1 MAEPYTG
8 QVSPFAF
15 PFAPANWAFCN
26 GGTVPLNQYS
36 ALFSLIGFSFG
47 GDGRS
52 SFGLPNLNGAAPCGS
67 GQGPGL
73 TNRQLGQSFGTAA
86 VTLDQTTMAPHNH
99 GFTAVPV
106 GRGAQATSVPLPTS
120 GLAANGATAGPY
132 GNGSPNATMSPNA
145 IVANGGGGSH
155 NNMQP
160 FLTVNYCIALLGMY
174 PEFN

>member
-15 PFAPANWAFCN
+15 PFAPANWAYCN

-86 VTLDQTTMAPHNH
+86 VTLDQTTMAAHNH
-99 GFTAVPV
+99 ALTAVEL
-106 GRGAQATSVPLPTS
+106 GRGDDPISLPSLLT
-120 GLAANGATAGPY
+120 GLVDDASQVSPYVGGA
-132 GNGSPNATMSPNA
+132 PNATMSANA

-160 FLTVNYCIALLGMY
+160 FLTVNYCIALLGIY
-174 PEFN
+174 PEFD